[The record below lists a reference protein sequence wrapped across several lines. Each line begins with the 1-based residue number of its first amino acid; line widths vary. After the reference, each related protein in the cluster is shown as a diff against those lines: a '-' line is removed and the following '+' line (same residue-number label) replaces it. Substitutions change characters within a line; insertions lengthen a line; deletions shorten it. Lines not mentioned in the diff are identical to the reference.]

1 MGIQVTELTQ
11 GKDSWKKEFVD
22 FEFDGKNVSD
32 FGLVVAFGGDRL
44 QVAAFPEF
52 EDEISDVNGATGQ
65 LYWGTRFKTLKRS
78 FNLVTDGMTE
88 EQLRDF
94 RVHFSP
100 GKYGKFVEPHL
111 LGRFSYCR
119 VSEAQNFEVIPFR
132 KDITFLGHTFTTNEY
147 KGEINITLCWDEPIF
162 YAEDD
167 YIDLSKSTEIQQDIR
182 KVYVNSLPTQTSFSN
197 LYLGKDKA
205 KIYAGYV
212 GGGRW
217 SQALTA
223 ITPISIT
230 QFPYYNPSTY
240 SKEPNITI
248 QFDLSRSD
256 LIKEA
261 PNGAKYY
268 CITGDSVN
276 GYALGE
282 INISSQAMR
291 PLKESQNGKKDYDN
305 FIDTSNLTWNNA
317 FKFTSPNIV
326 FSINKA
332 IEIAYSYT
340 GTALGEFE
348 TMLQTEISHEKVLT
362 WAIRGLAKI
371 SNEKGGF
378 KEEDASGV
386 KIDWRKDFNDYML
399 KFFVTSQPLTIFFNG
414 EKMETVVTYTY
425 RITDTE
431 EKFEHQEEKSG
442 NVACSPYLKLVG
454 GDSLDNDGKIK
465 SCHFMKI
472 EGVLGISSILLNYKY
487 CYI

>member
-44 QVAAFPEF
+44 TLPAFPEF
-52 EDEISDVNGATGQ
+52 EDETSDVNGATGQ

-111 LGRFSYCR
+111 LGRYSYCR
-119 VSEAQNFEVIPFR
+119 VSEAQNFEVVPFR

-167 YIDLSKSTEIQQDIR
+167 YIDLSKSTKIQQDIR

-197 LYLGKDKA
+197 LYLGEDRA
-205 KIYAGYV
+205 KIYAGYI

-223 ITPISIT
+223 VTPISIT

-248 QFDLSRSD
+248 QFDLSQSG

-261 PNGAKYY
+261 SNGAKYY

-282 INISSQAMR
+282 ISTSSQAMR
-291 PLKESQNGKKDYDN
+291 VDDA
-305 FIDTSNLTWNNA
+305 IITSDLTWHNT
-317 FKFTSPNIV
+317 FKFTSPNTV

-332 IEIAYSYT
+332 VELAYNYA
-340 GTALGEFE
+340 GLALSDFE
-348 TMLQTEISHEKVLT
+348 TMLRTELSHEKILT
-362 WAIRGLAKI
+362 WAIRGLAAIDKEGGLI
-371 SNEKGGF
+371 DNWRTTFNEHLL
-378 KEEDASGV
+378 
-386 KIDWRKDFNDYML
+386 DFFDTT
-399 KFFVTSQPLTIFFNG
+399 KPLTILFDG
-414 EKMETVVTYTY
+414 ENMETIVSYTG
-425 RITDTE
+425 RNAE
-431 EKFEHQEEKSG
+431 GEFEDQEEKSG
-442 NVACSPYLKLVG
+442 NIACSPYLKLVG

-472 EGVLGISSILLNYKY
+472 ESVLGISSILLNYKY

>member
-11 GKDSWKKEFVD
+11 GKDSWKKEFID

-52 EDEISDVNGATGQ
+52 EDETSDVNGATGQ

-111 LGRFSYCR
+111 LGRHSYCR

-132 KDITFLGHTFTTNEY
+132 KDITFLGKPFTTNEY

-162 YAEDD
+162 YAENN
-167 YIDLSKSTEIQQDIR
+167 YIDLDKSTNIKQDTR
-182 KVYVNSLPTQTSFSN
+182 KIYVNGIPSKTSFSD
-197 LYLGKDKA
+197 LRIGEGA
-205 KIYAGYV
+205 QEFAGYI
-212 GGGRW
+212 GGGIW
-217 SQALTA
+217 TEDLEDSKPHWTSQ
-223 ITPISIT
+223 I

-240 SKEPNITI
+240 LKEPIVAI
-248 QFDLSRSD
+248 EIDLSQTQLNQSTD
-256 LIKEA
+256 DK
-261 PNGAKYY
+261 PSYY
-268 CITGDSVN
+268 YLTGDDVN
-276 GYALGE
+276 KQGFGRISL
-282 INISSQAMR
+282 SSQAKR
-291 PLKESQNGKKDYDN
+291 VDN
-305 FIDTSNLTWNNA
+305 TIVTEGLIWNSA
-317 FKFTSPNIV
+317 FSFTSPNAV
-326 FSINKA
+326 FSVNKA

-340 GTALGEFE
+340 GEALGEFE
-348 TMLQTEISHEKVLT
+348 TMLQTELSHEKVLT
-362 WAIRGLAKI
+362 WAIHGLTTI
-371 SNEKGGF
+371 NNGSGGL
-378 KEEDASGV
+378 
-386 KIDWRKDFNDYML
+386 INNWRVTFNNHMLDFFDTT
-399 KFFVTSQPLTIFFNG
+399 KPLTILFDG
-414 EKMETVVTYTY
+414 EKMETIVTYTGKNA
-425 RITDTE
+425 E
-431 EKFEHQEEKSG
+431 GNFEDQEEKSG

-472 EGVLGISSILLNYKY
+472 EGVLGFSSISLNYKY

>member
-32 FGLVVAFGGDRL
+32 FGLVVAFGSDRL

-52 EDEISDVNGATGQ
+52 EDETSDVNGATGQ

-132 KDITFLGHTFTTNEY
+132 KDITFLGETFTTNEY

-167 YIDLSKSTEIQQDIR
+167 YIDLSKSTKVQQDIR

-197 LYLGKDKA
+197 LYLGEDKA
-205 KIYAGYV
+205 KIYAGYI

-223 ITPISIT
+223 VTPISIT

-240 SKEPNITI
+240 SKEPNLTI
-248 QFDLSRSD
+248 QFDLSQSD

-261 PNGAKYY
+261 SNGANYY

-282 INISSQAMR
+282 INISSQAM
-291 PLKESQNGKKDYDN
+291 KTND

-317 FKFTSPNIV
+317 FKFTSPNAV
-326 FSINKA
+326 FSVNRA
-332 IEIAYSYT
+332 IEIAYNYT
-340 GTALGEFE
+340 GTALGDFE
-348 TMLQTEISHEKVLT
+348 IILQTELSHEKVLT
-362 WAIRGLAKI
+362 WAIQGLAVI
-371 SNEKGGF
+371 DNGSGGL
-378 KEEDASGV
+378 
-386 KIDWRKDFNDYML
+386 IDNWQIAFNNHMLDFFDIT
-399 KFFVTSQPLTIFFNG
+399 KPLIIFFDG
-414 EKMETVVTYTY
+414 EKMETIVTYTG
-425 RITDTE
+425 
-431 EKFEHQEEKSG
+431 KNAKGNFEDQEEKSG
-442 NVACSPYLKLVG
+442 NVACSPYLKLAG

-472 EGVLGISSILLNYKY
+472 EGVLGVSSILLNYKY

>member
-11 GKDSWKKEFVD
+11 GKDPWKKEFVD
-22 FEFDGKNVSD
+22 FEFDGKNISE

-44 QVAAFPEF
+44 ALPAFPEF
-52 EDEISDVNGATGQ
+52 EDETSDVNGATGQ

-111 LGRFSYCR
+111 LGRCSYCR
-119 VSEAQNFEVIPFR
+119 VGEVQNFEVVPFR

-162 YAEDD
+162 YAEND
-167 YIDLSKSTEIQQDIR
+167 YIDLSKSTEVQQDIR

-205 KIYAGYV
+205 KIYAGYI

-223 ITPISIT
+223 VTPISMT

-248 QFDLSRSD
+248 QFDLSQSD
-256 LIKEA
+256 LIKEVT
-261 PNGAKYY
+261 NGAKYY
-268 CITGDSVN
+268 CIVGDSVN

-291 PLKESQNGKKDYDN
+291 PLKEEPNDKKEYDN
-305 FIDTSNLTWNNA
+305 FIDTKNLIWNNA
-317 FKFTSPNIV
+317 FKFTSPNVV

-332 IEIAYSYT
+332 IELAYNYK
-340 GTALGEFE
+340 GAALGDFE
-348 TMLQTEISHEKVLT
+348 IMLQTELSHEKVLT
-362 WAIRGLAKI
+362 WAIQGLAAI
-371 SNEKGGF
+371 DNSSGGLINNWQITF
-378 KEEDASGV
+378 NNHML
-386 KIDWRKDFNDYML
+386 DFFDTT
-399 KFFVTSQPLTIFFNG
+399 KPLTILFDG
-414 EKMETVVTYTY
+414 EKMETIVTYTG
-425 RITDTE
+425 RNTE
-431 EKFEHQEEKSG
+431 GNFEDQEEKSG

-454 GDSLDNDGKIK
+454 GDGLDDDGRIK

>member
-11 GKDSWKKEFVD
+11 DKDSWKKEFID

-32 FGLVVAFGGDRL
+32 FGLVVAFGGGDRL
-44 QVAAFPEF
+44 QIAAFPEF
-52 EDEISDVNGATGQ
+52 EGETSEVNGATGQ

-111 LGRFSYCR
+111 LGRHSYCR
-119 VSEAQNFEVIPFR
+119 VSEAQNFEVVPFR
-132 KDITFLGHTFTTNEY
+132 KDITFLGQTFTTNEY

-167 YIDLSKSTEIQQDIR
+167 YIDLSKSTKIQQDIR
-182 KVYVNSLPTQTSFSN
+182 KVYVNSLPTQISFSN
-197 LYLGKDKA
+197 LYLGEERA
-205 KIYAGYV
+205 KIYAGYI

-223 ITPISIT
+223 VTPISIT

-248 QFDLSRSD
+248 QFDLSQSD

-261 PNGAKYY
+261 TNGAKYY
-268 CITGDSVN
+268 CIVGDSVN

-282 INISSQAMR
+282 INMSSQAMR
-291 PLKESQNGKKDYDN
+291 PLKEEPNDKKEYDN
-305 FIDTSNLTWNNA
+305 FIDTKNLIWNNA
-317 FKFTSPNIV
+317 FKFTSPNVV

-332 IEIAYSYT
+332 IELAYNYK
-340 GTALGEFE
+340 GTALGDFE
-348 TMLQTEISHEKVLT
+348 TMLQTELSHEKVLT
-362 WAIRGLAKI
+362 WAIHGLAAI
-371 SNEKGGF
+371 NNGSGGL
-378 KEEDASGV
+378 
-386 KIDWRKDFNDYML
+386 INNWRVTFNNHMLDFFDIT
-399 KFFVTSQPLTIFFNG
+399 KPLTVFFDG
-414 EKMETVVTYTY
+414 EKMETIVTYTGKNAEG
-425 RITDTE
+425 I
-431 EKFEHQEEKSG
+431 FESQEEKSG
-442 NVACSPYLKLVG
+442 NVACSPYLKLAG
-454 GDSLDNDGKIK
+454 GDSLDNDGRIK

>member
-52 EDEISDVNGATGQ
+52 EDETSDVNGATGQ

-111 LGRFSYCR
+111 LGRYSYCR
-119 VSEAQNFEVIPFR
+119 VSEAQNFEVVPFR
-132 KDITFLGHTFTTNEY
+132 KDITFLNHTFTTNEY

-167 YIDLSKSTEIQQDIR
+167 YIDLSKSTNIEQDIR
-182 KVYVNSLPTQTSFSN
+182 KVYVNGLPTQTSFSD
-197 LYLGKDKA
+197 LYLGEDKA
-205 KIYAGYV
+205 KIYAGYI

-217 SQALTA
+217 SQALSVMN
-223 ITPISIT
+223 TPTPEI

-240 SKEPNITI
+240 LKEPNITI
-248 QFDLSRSD
+248 KIDLSQSN

-261 PNGAKYY
+261 SNGAEYY
-268 CITGDSVN
+268 CIIGDSVN
-276 GYALGE
+276 GLALGA
-282 INISSQAMR
+282 ISMSSQAMR
-291 PLKESQNGKKDYDN
+291 EKDVIITDN
-305 FIDTSNLTWNNA
+305 LIWNNT
-317 FKFTSPNIV
+317 FKFTSPNVIS
-326 FSINKA
+326 SINKA
-332 IEIAYSYT
+332 VELAYNYQGTILSDFEI
-340 GTALGEFE
+340 
-348 TMLQTEISHEKVLT
+348 MLQTELSHEKILT
-362 WAIRGLAKI
+362 WAIRGLADI
-371 SNEKGGF
+371 STDTGNLIDGWQTKFNEH
-378 KEEDASGV
+378 
-386 KIDWRKDFNDYML
+386 ML
-399 KFFVTSQPLTIFFNG
+399 NFFDTTEPLIIFFDG
-414 EKMETVVTYTY
+414 EKMQTIVSYSGRNVEG
-425 RITDTE
+425 
-431 EKFEHQEEKSG
+431 KFEHQEEKSG
-442 NVACSPYLKLVG
+442 NIVCSPYLKLVG
-454 GDSLDNDGKIK
+454 GDSLDSDGKIK
-465 SCHFMKI
+465 SCHFMRFENI
-472 EGVLGISSILLNYKY
+472 LGVSSILLNYKY